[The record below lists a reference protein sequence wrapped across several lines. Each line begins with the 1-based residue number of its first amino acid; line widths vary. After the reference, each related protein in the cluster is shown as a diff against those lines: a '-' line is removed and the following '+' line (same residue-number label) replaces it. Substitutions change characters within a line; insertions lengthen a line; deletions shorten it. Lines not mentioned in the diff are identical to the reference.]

1 MRDSMQSS
9 CNQRGLVGG
18 LVGLALAAAA
28 CTGTIRDGQPGVTGG
43 GSGSAGST
51 GAGVG
56 TGTGN
61 AGAGAVTG
69 VAGIGGTGTAGS
81 TGGPVGPAV
90 LGGKTPEQVL
100 ATCSAPSPGR
110 SPLRRLSNTE
120 YRNTIA
126 DLFSNVPAVVTLVP
140 TATSSFPSEP
150 ESLGFRNSG
159 DYLTVPSLAAQKF
172 LDAAEQ
178 IAETAAASTSFVTCA
193 GGVQDAKCA
202 TAFINSF
209 GKRVY
214 RRPLAVEDTARYDAL
229 YGKAITSG
237 YDFKT
242 GIEWI
247 VFAMLQSPQFLYR
260 FELGSMPMGTYA
272 KPTQYELASRLSY
285 LYLQSM
291 PDATL
296 FTAADKGELAT
307 PAQLEAQAR
316 RLLADPKGQRIVDYF
331 EQWLD
336 TDSLELV
343 RDPKIYAGVDATLPS
358 LLEGETRAFVSDL
371 LKSPTG
377 TFSQLFTAPYTFA
390 NAALAKH
397 YGLAGPTGSAF
408 AKVDAP
414 GRAGV
419 LTQGMMVAH
428 DKANRTSIVRRGLK
442 IRTDVL
448 CQIVPAPPP
457 DVDLSSLDKTAT
469 NVSQR
474 QRLEAHRT
482 VASCAACHTLMDPIG
497 VVFEGFDAVG
507 RARTVDETGMPV
519 VVSSSISLTKDADGP
534 VASPTELGQ
543 KLAQSEQV
551 RGCYVTNNFRFF
563 YGREV
568 EQQDACSMARLL
580 VDFKGANYNLTELLV
595 ALTRTDAFLYRGV
608 TP

>member
-1 MRDSMQSS
+1 M
-9 CNQRGLVGG
+9 
-18 LVGLALAAAA
+18 
-28 CTGTIRDGQPGVTGG
+28 TGQV
-43 GSGSAGST
+43 
-51 GAGVG
+51 
-56 TGTGN
+56 
-61 AGAGAVTG
+61 
-69 VAGIGGTGTAGS
+69 
-81 TGGPVGPAV
+81 VGPAV
-90 LGGKTPEQVL
+90 LDGKTPEQVL
-100 ATCSAPSPGR
+100 ASCSAPSPGR
-110 SPLRRLSNTE
+110 TPLRRLSNAE
-120 YRNTIA
+120 YRNTVT
-126 DLFSNVPAVVTLVP
+126 DLFSNVPAVQTLVAS
-140 TATSSFPSEP
+140 ATSGFPSEP

-159 DYLTVPSLAAQKF
+159 DYLTVPQLAAQKY

-178 IAETAAASTSFVTCA
+178 IAETAAAATNFVTCA

-202 TAFINSF
+202 TTFTNSF
-209 GKRVY
+209 GKKVY
-214 RRPLAVEDTARYDAL
+214 RRPLTAEDTARYDAL
-229 YGKAITSG
+229 YQKAITAG

-260 FELGSMPMGTYA
+260 FELGSAPTNNVA
-272 KPTQYELASRLSY
+272 KPTQYEIATRLSY

-296 FTAADKGELAT
+296 FTAADKGELGT
-307 PAQLEAQAR
+307 QAQIETQAR
-316 RLLADPKGQRIVDYF
+316 RLLADPKGQRLLDYF
-331 EQWLD
+331 DQWLD
-336 TDSLELV
+336 TDTLDMV
-343 RDPKIYAGVDATLPS
+343 RDAKVYPNLDATLPT
-358 LLEGETRAFVSDL
+358 LLQGETRAFVADL

-377 TFSQLFTAPYTFA
+377 TFDQLFTAPYTFA

-397 YGLAGPTGSAF
+397 YGLTGPTTSAYQ
-408 AKVDAP
+408 KVDAP

-419 LTQGMMVAH
+419 LTQGMLLAH
-428 DKANRTSIVRRGLK
+428 DKATRTSIVRRGLK

-469 NVSQR
+469 GVSQR

-482 VASCAACHTLMDPIG
+482 VASCAACHNLMDPIG

-507 RARTVDETGMPV
+507 RPRTTDELGLPV
-519 VVSSSISLTKDADGP
+519 VVASTISSPGDVNGP
-534 VASPTELGQ
+534 IANPTELGQ
-543 KLAQSEQV
+543 KLAASEQV

-568 EQQDACSMARLL
+568 EQADACSMARLL

-608 TP
+608 NQ

>member
-1 MRDSMQSS
+1 MQH
-9 CNQRGLVGG
+9 QRLATLG
-18 LVGLALAAAA
+18 LVGLAFAAVA
-28 CTGTIRDGQPGVTGG
+28 CTGTIRDGKQGATGT
-43 GSGSAGST
+43 GS
-51 GAGVG
+51 GVG
-56 TGTGN
+56 TGTAGTGSVT
-61 AGAGAVTG
+61 GAGTGMGTG
-69 VAGIGGTGTAGS
+69 VAGTGAPTGTAG
-81 TGGPVGPAV
+81 TGMTGQVVGPAV

-100 ATCSAPSPGR
+100 AACTAPSPGR
-110 SPLRRLSNTE
+110 TPMRRLSNAE
-120 YRNTIA
+120 YRNTVS
-126 DLFSNVPAVVTLVP
+126 DLFSNVPAVQTLVA
-140 TATSSFPSEP
+140 TATSGFPSEP

-159 DYLTVPSLAAQKF
+159 DYLTVPALAAQKY

-178 IAETAAASTSFVTCA
+178 IAETAAGATNFVTCA

-209 GKRVY
+209 GKKVY
-214 RRPLAVEDTARYDAL
+214 RRPLAAEDTARYDAL
-229 YGKAITSG
+229 YQKAITAG

-260 FELGSMPMGTYA
+260 VELGSAPANNVA
-272 KPTQYELASRLSY
+272 KPTQYEIATRLSY

-296 FTAADKGELAT
+296 FSAADKGELAT
-307 PAQLEAQAR
+307 QAQIEAQAR
-316 RLLADPKGQRIVDYF
+316 RLLADPKGQRLLDYF
-331 EQWLD
+331 DQWLG
-336 TDSLELV
+336 TDSMSEMV
-343 RDPKIYAGVDATLPS
+343 RDAKVYPNLDPTLPS
-358 LLEGETRAFVSDL
+358 LLQGETRAFVSDL

-377 TFSQLFTAPYTFA
+377 TFDQLFTAPYTFA

-397 YGLAGPTGSAF
+397 YGLTGPTTSAF
-408 AKVDAP
+408 QKVDAP

-419 LTQGMMVAH
+419 LTQGMLLTH
-428 DKANRTSIVRRGLK
+428 DKATRTSIVRRGLK

-469 NVSQR
+469 GVSQR

-482 VASCAACHTLMDPIG
+482 VASCAACHNLMDPIG
-497 VVFEGFDAVG
+497 DVFEGFDAVG

-519 VVSSSISLTKDADGP
+519 VIASSVSATQDANGP
-534 VASPTELGQ
+534 VANPTELGR
-543 KLAQSEQV
+543 KLAASDQV

-563 YGREV
+563 YGHEV
-568 EQQDACSMARLL
+568 EQADACSMARLL

-608 TP
+608 NQ

>member
-1 MRDSMQSS
+1 MRHS
-9 CNQRGLVGG
+9 CFPRLAM
-18 LVGLALAAAA
+18 VGLAGLSLAAVA
-28 CTGTIRDGQPGVTGG
+28 CTGQIRDSHPGAT
-43 GSGSAGST
+43 GSGA
-51 GAGVG
+51 
-56 TGTGN
+56 
-61 AGAGAVTG
+61 
-69 VAGIGGTGTAGS
+69 GTGTAG
-81 TGGPVGPAV
+81 TGSATGTGNGTGVAGTGSVTTGTAGTGMTGQVVGPAV

-100 ATCSAPSPGR
+100 ATCTAPSPGR
-110 SPLRRLSNTE
+110 TPMRRLSNAE
-120 YRNTIA
+120 YRNTIN
-126 DLFSNVPAVVTLVP
+126 DLFSNIPAVQTLVS
-140 TATSSFPSEP
+140 TATSGFPSEP

-159 DYLTVPSLAAQKF
+159 DYLTVPQLAAQKY

-178 IAETAAASTSFVTCA
+178 VAETAAAATNLVTCA

-202 TAFINSF
+202 TTFINSF
-209 GKRVY
+209 GKKVY
-214 RRPLAVEDTARYDAL
+214 RRPLVAEDTARYDAL
-229 YGKAITSG
+229 YQKAITAG

-260 FELGSMPMGTYA
+260 VELGSAPTNNVA
-272 KPTQYELASRLSY
+272 KPTQYELATRLSY
-285 LYLQSM
+285 LYTQSM

-307 PAQLEAQAR
+307 QAQIEAQAR
-316 RLLADPKGQRIVDYF
+316 RLLADPKGQRLLDYF
-331 EQWLD
+331 DQWLG
-336 TDSLELV
+336 TDSMSEMV
-343 RDPKIYAGVDATLPS
+343 RDPKLFPNLDATLPS
-358 LLEGETRAFVSDL
+358 LLQGETRAFVSDL

-377 TFSQLFTAPYTFA
+377 TFDQLFTAPYTFA

-397 YGLAGPTGSAF
+397 YGLTGPTTSAYQ
-408 AKVDAP
+408 KVDAP

-419 LTQGMMVAH
+419 LTQGMMLTH
-428 DKANRTSIVRRGLK
+428 DKATRTSIVRRGLK

-474 QRLEAHRT
+474 QRLEQHRT

-497 VVFEGFDAVG
+497 NVFEGFDAVG

-519 VVSSSISLTKDADGP
+519 VLASTISATQDANGV
-534 VASPTELGQ
+534 VANPTELGQ
-543 KLAQSEQV
+543 KLAASDQV

-568 EQQDACSMARLL
+568 EQADACSMARLL
-580 VDFKGANYNLTELLV
+580 VDFKGGSYNLTELLV
-595 ALTRTDAFLYRGV
+595 ALTRTDAFLYRGLNQ
-608 TP
+608 